1 MHEARFVKR
10 ALRTLTQSL
19 PPPLLCGTEAKEQAV
34 VHPALVH
41 PCSAH
46 GNRIKCFCP
55 ENTAQGILCSQK
67 HPHRRSE
74 LDSEPIRL
82 YEKSQSVDR
91 IGSKASLER
100 QWKSFLC

>member
-1 MHEARFVKR
+1 MLPQHEYSWGDRY
-10 ALRTLTQSL
+10 
-19 PPPLLCGTEAKEQAV
+19 
-34 VHPALVH
+34 
-41 PCSAH
+41 
-46 GNRIKCFCP
+46 GNRIECSCP

-91 IGSKASLER
+91 IGSKARLER

>member
-1 MHEARFVKR
+1 MGNA
-10 ALRTLTQSL
+10 
-19 PPPLLCGTEAKEQAV
+19 C
-34 VHPALVH
+34 
-41 PCSAH
+41 
-46 GNRIKCFCP
+46 GNRIKYSCP
-55 ENTAQGILCSQK
+55 ENTAQGILCLQK

-91 IGSKASLER
+91 IGSKAKPALDSYRGLER